1 MIFAHTY
8 KEAVGYSNRYA
19 VARYNM
25 GGGGN
30 PPRNGLAQ
38 NQLFAGQILS
48 GGRFHVLKPDRMCC
62 LSEFLDFQLVS
73 KPWRELS
80 EPERSLLMAVYSHK
94 KLALESLA
102 SEMPETTWHEIASGL
117 DKAGYLRRTDE
128 SQVVELTLVGEA
140 EIQHRLFNLEAT
152 GGIRIQHHSLQDHEI
167 DLAQASTLS
176 VNVDGMLIRIIT
188 LPNSGAIVR
197 IDHDAAHHVY
207 MCRTDKDK
215 NFTQAYIDR
224 ITPIT
229 NRLTVNQE
237 EEPMKN
243 NSIRITSL
251 DMQRLRKLL
260 DNPDLKQQ
268 KPYLQ
273 ELEREM
279 DQAVIVESNK
289 IAANTITMNST
300 VQLVDLDTDERMIV
314 TLVYP
319 ENANMQEGKIS
330 VLAPVGTA
338 ILGCNEGETIQW
350 EVPDGIRSLKIDR
363 ILYQPEAAGD
373 FAL

>member
-1 MIFAHTY
+1 MIFARTY
-8 KEAVGYSNRYA
+8 KEAIGYSNRYA

-30 PPRNGLAQ
+30 PPRNGLVQ
-38 NQLFAGQILS
+38 NQSFAGQILS

-80 EPERSLLMAVYSHK
+80 ELERSLLMAVYSGK
-94 KLALESLA
+94 KLALESLS
-102 SEMPETTWHEIASGL
+102 SEDPATDWYEIASVL
-117 DKAGYLRRTDE
+117 DNAGYLRRTDE
-128 SQVVELTLVGEA
+128 SQVVELTPVGEA
-140 EIQHRLFNLEAT
+140 EIQHRLFNLGT
-152 GGIRIQHHSLQDHEI
+152 KGGIRIQHHSLQDHEI

-176 VNVDGMLIRIIT
+176 VNVDGMLVRIIT

-197 IDHDAAHHVY
+197 VDHDAAHRVY

-224 ITPIT
+224 VTPIT
-229 NRLTVNQE
+229 NRLMINQE

-243 NSIRITSL
+243 NAIHITRL

-268 KPYLQ
+268 KPYLL

-279 DQAVIVESNK
+279 DHAILVESNK

-300 VQLVDLDTDERMIV
+300 VQLVDLDTDERMII

-319 ENANMQEGKIS
+319 ENANVQEGKIS

-350 EVPDGIRSLKIDR
+350 EVPDGTRSLKVER

-373 FAL
+373 IAL

>member
-1 MIFAHTY
+1 
-8 KEAVGYSNRYA
+8 
-19 VARYNM
+19 
-25 GGGGN
+25 
-30 PPRNGLAQ
+30 
-38 NQLFAGQILS
+38 
-48 GGRFHVLKPDRMCC
+48 MCC

-80 EPERSLLMAVYSHK
+80 EPERSLLMAVFSHK

-102 SEMPETTWHEIASGL
+102 SEMPETSWHEIASGL

-140 EIQHRLFNLEAT
+140 EIQHRLFNLEAN

-197 IDHDAAHHVY
+197 VDHDAAHHVY

-229 NRLTVNQE
+229 NRLTINQE
-237 EEPMKN
+237 EEAMKN

-251 DMQRLRKLL
+251 DVQRLRKVL

-273 ELEREM
+273 ELQREI

-338 ILGCNEGETIQW
+338 ILGCSEGETIQW